1 MVVMSFILLVLLFS
15 LGAVALIFIHRGLPG
30 SAKDIGW
37 KMSGVWS
44 NPNNL
49 HVLLHSNGRHMRG
62 HVVTTVAE
70 NGLHADSALVIKE
83 LSVKPLWRWSEG
95 TYVEPVT
102 RREHPVRLRL
112 SGTRTISVK
121 FVDEAKTEQWKLIDP
136 L

>member
-1 MVVMSFILLVLLFS
+1 MGFILLFLLFS
-15 LGAVALIFIHRGLPG
+15 LSAVSLIFIHRGLPG

-37 KMSGVWS
+37 KMSGVWC

-49 HVLLHSNGRHMRG
+49 HVLLHSNGRFMRG
-62 HVVTTVAE
+62 HVVTTVYE

-83 LSVKPLWRWSEG
+83 LAVKPLWRWSEG

-102 RREHPVRLRL
+102 RREHPVKMRL
-112 SGTRTISVK
+112 SGTRTIFIK
-121 FVDEAKTEQWKLIDP
+121 FLDEQKTEEWKLIDP